1 VSDAFDRRE
10 DGFEK
15 RFVMNEELRFKA
27 LARRNKALGLWAA
40 ERLGRTGEAAETYA
54 NALVAAQVGRGD
66 DDVAAAIAHDF
77 AAAGVDISAH
87 RIGRKMA
94 EAMAEAVAEIKAG
107 R

>member
-1 VSDAFDRRE
+1 MSDAFDQRGE
-10 DGFEK
+10 GFEK
-15 RFVMNEELRFKA
+15 RFVMDEELRFKA

-40 ERLGRTGEAAETYA
+40 ERLGHSGTAAEAYA
-54 NALVAAQVGRGD
+54 DALVAAQVGRD
-66 DDVAAAIAHDF
+66 DHAVAAALAHDF

-87 RIGRKMA
+87 RIGRKIT